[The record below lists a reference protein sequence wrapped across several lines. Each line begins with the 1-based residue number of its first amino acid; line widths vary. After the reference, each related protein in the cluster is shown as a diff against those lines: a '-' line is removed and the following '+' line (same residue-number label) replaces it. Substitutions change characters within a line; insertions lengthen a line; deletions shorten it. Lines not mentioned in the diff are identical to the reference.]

1 MVCTLVDIINSIHRQ
16 LVTDLQGAAVLKML
30 EGFIGTA
37 TFRDGIR
44 VRISVEENYC
54 ATIVHAPK
62 SLTKL
67 SQTILINQVDQSIRC
82 VCVRSTFK
90 LTDL

>member
-1 MVCTLVDIINSIHRQ
+1 VVCTLVDIINSIHRQ

-62 SLTKL
+62 SLTEL

-82 VCVRSTFK
+82 VCLSGQ
-90 LTDL
+90 LLN